1 MAGALII
8 GRGLSLDRSLI
19 EERFVTADGP
29 GGQNVNKVSTAV
41 ELRVDIAAA
50 GFPADFL
57 QRLQDLAGRRL
68 TIDGMLVLS
77 SREYRSQDRNR
88 AAAEERLLDL
98 LQRAAIRPRRRIPTK
113 PSFSAKRERVE
124 SKLRRSTIKA
134 GRGRVDDG

>member
-1 MAGALII
+1 VAGALII
-8 GRGLSLDRSLI
+8 ARGLSLDRALI

-57 QRLQDLAGRRL
+57 QRLQHLAGRRL
-68 TIDGMLVLS
+68 TLDGMLVLS
-77 SREYRSQDRNR
+77 AREFRSQERNR
-88 AAAEERLLDL
+88 AAAEERLMDL

-113 PSFSAKRERVE
+113 PTLSAKRARVE
-124 SKLRRSTIKA
+124 SKLKRATIKA